1 MLGRLGVVSLAVS
14 VLAGLVALAGCSE
27 GPSGPG
33 GAGSPTGSP
42 SSAPDPAVL
51 DWVGKA
57 CTAHDSLLNLPRT
70 SLTIDSAFSER
81 ERPELVRHLAA
92 LRDRFQAAR
101 TTLDGLRP
109 APVPGGD
116 DLIAVELAPLDKSL
130 AELNE
135 FVENARV
142 FPSDGM
148 EAVFAL
154 AQVEAVTFER
164 DTAGVR
170 RVLDTNPVL
179 AAAYRQNDECLV
191 PEPTSS

>member
-1 MLGRLGVVSLAVS
+1 MLGWLRSVSLAVS

-27 GPSGPG
+27 DPSGPSV
-33 GAGSPTGSP
+33 AGSPTGSP

-57 CTAHDSLLNLPRT
+57 CTPHDLLKLPET

-81 ERPELVRHLAA
+81 ERPELVRHVAA
-92 LRDRFQAAR
+92 LRDRFRTVR

-116 DLIAVELAPLDKSL
+116 DLIAVELAPLDESL
-130 AELNE
+130 AKLEE
-135 FVENARV
+135 YVENAKV
-142 FPSDGM
+142 IPSDGM

-154 AQVEAVTFER
+154 AQVEVVARKR

-170 RVLDTNPVL
+170 RVLDANPAL
-179 AAAYRQNDECLV
+179 AAAYGQNDECLV